1 MKTLPNFFKK
11 KPVLSKIK
19 KEEPIFKEQVL
30 ATKKTEIKEVKTI
43 VPANKMKRQSSMP
56 ALHIGPADKV
66 ARIYIQT
73 AMATMITGN
82 SVA

>member
-19 KEEPIFKEQVL
+19 TEEPIFKEQVL

-43 VPANKMKRQSSMP
+43 VPANKRKRKDFEKDSEGSKNTNTFIAIKRLNME
-56 ALHIGPADKV
+56 HFYKK
-66 ARIYIQT
+66 
-73 AMATMITGN
+73 N
-82 SVA
+82 N

>member
-30 ATKKTEIKEVKTI
+30 ATKKTEIKEVITI
-43 VPANKMKRQSSMP
+43 VPANKMKRKDFEKDS
-56 ALHIGPADKV
+56 KNTNTF
-66 ARIYIQT
+66 IQ
-73 AMATMITGN
+73 
-82 SVA
+82 

>member
-19 KEEPIFKEQVL
+19 TEEPIFKEQVL

-43 VPANKMKRQSSMP
+43 VPENKMKRKDFEKDSKNTNTFIAIKQLNME
-56 ALHIGPADKV
+56 HFYKK
-66 ARIYIQT
+66 
-73 AMATMITGN
+73 N
-82 SVA
+82 N

>member
-19 KEEPIFKEQVL
+19 TEEPIFKEQVL

-43 VPANKMKRQSSMP
+43 VPANKMKRKDFEKDSKNTNTFIAIKQLNME
-56 ALHIGPADKV
+56 HFYKK
-66 ARIYIQT
+66 
-73 AMATMITGN
+73 N
-82 SVA
+82 N

>member
-43 VPANKMKRQSSMP
+43 VPANKMKRKDFEKDS
-56 ALHIGPADKV
+56 KNTNTF
-66 ARIYIQT
+66 IQ
-73 AMATMITGN
+73 
-82 SVA
+82 

>member
-19 KEEPIFKEQVL
+19 TEEPIFKEQVL

-43 VPANKMKRQSSMP
+43 VPENKMKRKDFEKDS
-56 ALHIGPADKV
+56 KNTNTF
-66 ARIYIQT
+66 IQ
-73 AMATMITGN
+73 
-82 SVA
+82 